1 MSVRDLSESEWV
13 DIRAVGRVRH
23 YSDGAYLANEGSA
36 GDTVFAIESGLV
48 CITLVGEAGTQH
60 LIGQRKA
67 GDLIGEMSAID
78 GLPRSASMVAKGPVV
93 ALVVS
98 TADFRL
104 FLAAHP
110 DAALRIMQ
118 SMARRIRQAAAM
130 YVARGG
136 SLSSRIASTLI
147 ALVAEGQ
154 TVVDGNDLVAR
165 TERGVELSLTQQE
178 LADWVGA
185 TREATAR
192 VLAQFR
198 SEQLIETH
206 RGGIVVLNPEQL
218 ATI

>member
-1 MSVRDLSESEWV
+1 MSVRDLSESEWG
-13 DIRAVGRVRH
+13 DIRSAGRVRH
-23 YSDGAYLANEGSA
+23 YSDGSYLAKEGSVGGA
-36 GDTVFAIESGLV
+36 VFAIESGLV
-48 CITLVGEAGTQH
+48 CITLVGEGGTQH
-60 LIGQRKA
+60 LIAYRKA

-93 ALVVS
+93 AVVVS
-98 TADFRL
+98 AEDFRL
-104 FLAAHP
+104 FLSSHP

-118 SMARRIRQAAAM
+118 SMARRIRQAATL

-154 TVVDGNDLVAR
+154 TVSKANDLVTR
-165 TERGVELSLTQQE
+165 TERGIELSLTQQE

-185 TREATAR
+185 SREATAR

-198 SEQLIETH
+198 SEELIETH
-206 RGGIVVLNPEQL
+206 RGGIVVLSPDEL
-218 ATI
+218 AAI